1 MTTASARPKN
11 REIEALRGIAVL
23 IAILTHLP
31 VLLPFWGVEL
41 LRVFN
46 TVFNPGTGVDLFFCI
61 SGFVVSRAFLDFFD
75 RHASRGCFL
84 EAFKVFWIRRAFR
97 LLPTSWLWVAVG
109 LLLSIA
115 FNSTGVFS
123 TPWQNLKS
131 AAVVLTVT
139 GNFANQ
145 FGMLLHPNDVY
156 WSLALEEQFYFLFP
170 IFLLLVR
177 STRVRVIVLLALVA
191 GLFFVDRNV
200 HVFATRSALLASGF
214 RFDPIVWGVLIFL
227 FSRTPL
233 YRRVEPVI
241 LRNPALSAVALG
253 ALVYALVAT
262 PARFP
267 AMTQSMGIVAMAAAG
282 IVFLAS
288 YERGYV
294 APVPVLSRL
303 LESVGAR
310 SYGIYIIHVAAYRI
324 AFEAWSRHS
333 AARGT
338 ALGPED
344 APAMIFSAVVLL
356 AVLVESNYR
365 MVEIPLRE
373 QGKRIAE
380 DRLQRIEPRPAG

>member
-1 MTTASARPKN
+1 MTTAAARPKN
-11 REIEALRGIAVL
+11 YEIEALRGIAVL

-31 VLLPFWGVEL
+31 VLLPFWDVEL
-41 LRVFN
+41 LRIYN
-46 TVFNPGTGVDLFFCI
+46 TVFSPGTGVDLFFCI
-61 SGFVVSRAFLDFFD
+61 SGYVVSRAFLDYFD
-75 RHASRGCFL
+75 RHASRGAFL

-109 LLLSIA
+109 LVLSMA
-115 FNSTGVFS
+115 FNTTGVFS

-131 AAVVLTVT
+131 AAVVVTVT

-177 STRVRVIVLLALVA
+177 STPLRVLVLLALVVA
-191 GLFFVDRNV
+191 QLFIDRNV

-214 RFDPIVWGVLIFL
+214 RFDPILWGVLVFL

-233 YRRVEPVI
+233 YRRVEPVF
-241 LRNPALSAVALG
+241 LRNPAAAAVALG
-253 ALVYALVAT
+253 ALVWAVVSI

-267 AMTQSMGIVAMAAAG
+267 ALTPAMGLVAMATAA

-294 APVPVLSRL
+294 APVPVLSRY
-303 LESVGAR
+303 LEAVGAR
-310 SYGIYIIHVAAYRI
+310 SYAIYIIHVAAYRMV
-324 AFEAWSRHS
+324 FEGWSRH
-333 AARGT
+333 AASRG
-338 ALGPED
+338 APLGPED
-344 APAMIFSAVVLL
+344 APAMVLSAVVLL
-356 AVLVESNYR
+356 MILVEMNYR
-365 MVEIPLRE
+365 IVEMPLRE
-373 QGKRIAE
+373 KGKRIAE
-380 DRLQRIEPRPAG
+380 RRLRRLEPQAG